1 MLKSMAIIAADGKT
15 PPLPLVRRLEA
26 VGFRAWPAKSVS
38 FDGSW
43 QLRVTPGHP
52 SKRLNSL
59 VPLDPFDS
67 RDMAER
73 LRRAEAR
80 FAADGVRAAVRQTP
94 LCPPGL
100 IDVLKGEGWVYGSE
114 TLVMAAELDSLDLA
128 HGMDHLPTHDVP
140 RFSEACVEIDE
151 GRDTTAEVLASIV
164 SAIEPTAGLFL
175 VEDQNGPSAVA
186 ICVQDNDLA
195 GLQQI
200 VVEPALRRQG
210 IGLELVSAAL
220 RWAKLRGARKA
231 WLQVIADN
239 HGARSLYERLGFKPV
254 YHYAYWQKD

>member
-1 MLKSMAIIAADGKT
+1 MAIIAADINR
-15 PPLPLVRRLEA
+15 PWLPAVRRLEA
-26 VGFRAWPAKSVS
+26 AGFRAWPASKVR

-43 QLRVTPGHP
+43 QIRMTPGHP

-59 VPLDPFDS
+59 VPLAPADAGNMGA
-67 RDMAER
+67 RITAAER
-73 LRRAEAR
+73 L
-80 FAADGVRAAVRQTP
+80 FDAAGLKAAIRQSP

-100 IDVLKGEGWVYGSE
+100 PDILTAAGWTPRHD
-114 TLVMAAELDSLDLA
+114 TLVMAADLDAIDLSA
-128 HGMDHLPTHDVP
+128 GMDHLPTHDLR
-140 RFSEACVEIDE
+140 RFCDACSRIDSREA
-151 GRDTTAEVLASIV
+151 TADVLAGIIG
-164 SAIEPTAGLFL
+164 AIEPSAGLFL
-175 VEDQNGPSAVA
+175 MEGAEGPKAVG

-210 IGLELVSAAL
+210 IGLELVTAAL
-220 RWAKLRGARKA
+220 RWAKLRGARHA

-239 HGARSLYERLGFKPV
+239 AGARSLYERLGFKPV